1 MTFKTEESASVAPR
15 ERWVPARTKNTA
27 NKTRHIRKH
36 LLNYDETVD
45 PRESEEAPEFLANC
59 AGFFP
64 VRAAVGSSIEEHWDT
79 PCETE
84 IGLPLSVDML

>member
-1 MTFKTEESASVAPR
+1 MTLKTAESATVASGSDG
-15 ERWVPARTKNTA
+15 VQARTKNTA

-45 PRESEEAPEFLANC
+45 PRESEEPPEFLANC